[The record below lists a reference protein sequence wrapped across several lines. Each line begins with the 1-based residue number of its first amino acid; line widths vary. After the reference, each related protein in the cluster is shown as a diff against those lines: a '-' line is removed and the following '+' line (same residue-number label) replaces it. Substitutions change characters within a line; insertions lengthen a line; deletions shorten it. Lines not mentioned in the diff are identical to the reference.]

1 MSATPREFL
10 MIVEE
15 SAYKTPVTTPT
26 VWTTATTYGL
36 ANAQAYY
43 VRLDGGNAFTMRPRP
58 VQVAI
63 PYGGGVAIDA
73 FRVSDKAEVK
83 GQLNI
88 KLCVGQA
95 PFLLS
100 WAGQRI
106 NAGQTAPWVT
116 TEVPGDLASCSIYH
130 AIARPDGTVKR
141 RVYLGCK
148 VDSWNLAVSED
159 STVSTLQLGISGS
172 TPQGNQ
178 FDSSTDPTSG
188 TFPTPAD
195 NNFPIDP
202 YVFLHMGGTSFVT
215 YGGAVRTQFTEMTI
229 TSANTLARRFYAN
242 RYIQLL
248 RFMGRKTT
256 VATKLQYPAAAQDDR
271 TIYEG
276 TLSETCSI
284 ELGNG
289 THSVTMGLNAQNVLN
304 PLEDDLALAD
314 IYFQSSTSNNQY
326 DATAGSDFTLTFA

>member
-1 MSATPREFL
+1 MSALPREYL

-15 SAYKTPVTTPT
+15 SAYKTPVASPV
-26 VWTTATTYGL
+26 VWSQSTTYGL

-43 VRLDGGNAFTMRPRP
+43 LRLDGGNAFTMRPRP
-58 VQVAI
+58 VQVSV
-63 PYGGGVAIDA
+63 PYGGGVAIEA
-73 FRVSDKAEVK
+73 FRVSDKAELK
-83 GQLNI
+83 GQLNV

-106 NAGQTAPWVT
+106 TGGTAPWT
-116 TEVPGDLASCSIYH
+116 TSEPNGDLASCSIYH
-130 AIARPDGTVKR
+130 AIVRSDGSVKR

-148 VDSWNLAVSED
+148 VDSWALSVSED
-159 STVSTLQLGISGS
+159 STVSTLSMQISGS

-178 FDSSTDPTSG
+178 FDSSTDPTAG
-188 TFPTPAD
+188 TFPAPAD

-202 YVFLHMGGTSFVT
+202 YVFLHLGGTSFVT
-215 YGGAVRTQFTEMTI
+215 YGGAVRTQFTEMNINSTNI
-229 TSANTLARRFYAN
+229 LARRFYAN

-256 VATKLQYPAAAQDDR
+256 VSTKLQYPLAAQDDR
-271 TIYEG
+271 TNYEA
-276 TLSETCSI
+276 TASETASI

-289 THSVTMGLNAQNVLN
+289 THSVTFGLNGQNVLG
-304 PLEDDLALAD
+304 PLEDDLALSD
-314 IYFQSSTSNNQY
+314 IYFQSSTSNNML
-326 DATAGSDFTLTFA
+326 DSTAGSDFTLTFA